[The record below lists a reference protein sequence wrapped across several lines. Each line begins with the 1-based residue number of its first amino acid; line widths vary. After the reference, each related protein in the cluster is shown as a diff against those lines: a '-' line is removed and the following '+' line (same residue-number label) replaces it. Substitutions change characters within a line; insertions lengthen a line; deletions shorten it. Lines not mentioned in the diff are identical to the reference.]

1 MRCDNGCIVLRLRTC
16 CDGNRHGKRSCGE
29 LEGSR
34 SFGQP
39 PWGNADAG
47 DSGETGAM
55 SQVPPS
61 RCRLCNAP
69 HEITPAGFRQV
80 YPQKDAPPVLLD
92 WWECRVCKG
101 WFAYPVPSPQVIER
115 HWETVAYL
123 DAKSELAV
131 AQAKEAVQRRILA
144 GLSRWTKPGP
154 LLDFGCNFGQFLLMA
169 RQAGWT
175 PSQ

>member
-1 MRCDNGCIVLRLRTC
+1 M
-16 CDGNRHGKRSCGE
+16 
-29 LEGSR
+29 
-34 SFGQP
+34 
-39 PWGNADAG
+39 
-47 DSGETGAM
+47 
-55 SQVPPS
+55 
-61 RCRLCNAP
+61 
-69 HEITPAGFRQV
+69 
-80 YPQKDAPPVLLD
+80 
-92 WWECRVCKG
+92 
-101 WFAYPVPSPQVIER
+101 
-115 HWETVAYL
+115 AYL